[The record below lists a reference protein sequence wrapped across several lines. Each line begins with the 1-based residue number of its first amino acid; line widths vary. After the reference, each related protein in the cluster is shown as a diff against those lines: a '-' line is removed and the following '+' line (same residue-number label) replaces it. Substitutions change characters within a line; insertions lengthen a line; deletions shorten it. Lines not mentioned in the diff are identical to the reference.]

1 MTQHGLS
8 ASQARTVSTT
18 DLIVYN
24 EIDAISREIV
34 AQALLGNLQA
44 TINDGTSMT
53 ESTPTITVKSSGAGD
68 FTPDNT
74 AVFAGETVTFG
85 PNDGDGVGLD
95 QAVADINKANITGL
109 TASTDGVEITLSYE
123 PSQGSWTFVLTEG
136 TGALAELGFTAG
148 TETPADPASR
158 DYYDVWTNLTDDR
171 KLSLH
176 MTQVTNYFQGLG
188 YNIVQKLNV
197 TTGNTFI
204 WEVYW

>member
-44 TINDGTSMT
+44 TISDGTLMT
-53 ESTPTITVKSSGAGD
+53 ESTPTITVEGTVSNPTVGVLDEGLIL
-68 FTPDNT
+68 
-74 AVFAGETVTFG
+74 AGETITLPADSDVDQIIARI
-85 PNDGDGVGLD
+85 NDA
-95 QAVADINKANITGL
+95 AVAGL
-109 TASTDGVEITLSYE
+109 TAAKGATQNVVLTYE
-123 PSQGSWTFVLTEG
+123 PPMAQWLLVIGDTPGNATV
-136 TGALAELGFTAG
+136 GFTTG
-148 TETPADPASR
+148 TETPDAPSSR

-197 TTGNTFI
+197 TTGNTFQ

>member
-1 MTQHGLS
+1 MTQHGIS

-34 AQALLGNLQA
+34 AQALLGELQA
-44 TINDGTSMT
+44 TISDGTLMT
-53 ESTPTITVKSSGAGD
+53 ESTPTITVTGTVAN
-68 FTPDNT
+68 P
-74 AVFAGETVTFG
+74 AVGGVGESLTLAGE
-85 PNDGDGVGLD
+85 
-95 QAVADINKANITGL
+95 A
-109 TASTDGVEITLSYE
+109 ITLDANEDVDQIIASINDAEVAGLVASKNATQNVVLTYE
-123 PSQGSWTFVLTEG
+123 PPMAQWILDIAADSGNATV
-136 TGALAELGFTAG
+136 GFTTG
-148 TETPADPASR
+148 TATPPAPASR

-176 MTQVTNYFQGLG
+176 MTQVINYFQGLG

-197 TTGNTFI
+197 TTGNTFQ

>member
-44 TINDGTSMT
+44 TISDGTLMT
-53 ESTPTITVKSSGAGD
+53 ESTPEIVVTGTVSD
-68 FTPDNT
+68 P
-74 AVFAGETVTFG
+74 AVG
-85 PNDGDGVGLD
+85 GVGE
-95 QAVADINKANITGL
+95 AL
-109 TASTDGVEITLSYE
+109 TIAGQSITLDANEDVDQIIASINDVGIEGLVASKNATSNIVLTYQ
-123 PSQGSWTFVLTEG
+123 PSQASWTFVIGADSGNATIGITDG
-136 TGALAELGFTAG
+136 TADPA
-148 TETPADPASR
+148 ADPASR
-158 DYYDVWTNLTDDR
+158 DYYDVWTNLEDDR

-176 MTQVTNYFQGLG
+176 MTQVINYFQGLG

-197 TTGNTFI
+197 ATGNTFQ